1 MDRRSALSRIG
12 LLVGGTLS
20 LPLTSALLSGCS
32 TPGVEGYVL
41 QFLSPRQFSLV
52 GKLADFI
59 IPETDTP
66 GAKEAG
72 VARFI
77 DTLLAEYYLPA
88 EALQFKSSF
97 DAMDASFDLEEHTDE
112 EITRWLEQLD
122 QRAYASNYASD
133 YEPPSDGST
142 NDLWIYRRLKELI
155 VAGYYTSEIGMT
167 VELRLKPFGTAR
179 YDIARNDVE
188 RSWSN

>member
-32 TPGVEGYVL
+32 TPNAEQYAL
-41 QFLSPRQFSLV
+41 KSLTPRQFSLV

-88 EALQFKSSF
+88 EALQFKSTF
-97 DAMDASFDLEEHTDE
+97 DAMVASFDLEKHTDE
-112 EITRWLEQLD
+112 EIKSWLGQVD
-122 QRAYASNYASD
+122 QRAFASD
-133 YEPPSDGST
+133 YETPSDGST
-142 NDLWIYRRLKELI
+142 DELWVHRRLKELI

-167 VELRLKPFGTAR
+167 VELRLKPYGTAQ